1 MPPEGSPPERSGH
14 KFAFILNG
22 ERYRTGDDTLDGR
35 AIRLIAGLTPPSD
48 YILVEVRRPG
58 TSSVGL
64 QDPVTLS
71 QDAPAEFHAWKADR
85 LFSFTLDEIGYEWGD
100 KRITEAELR
109 NVSGV
114 EDDKDLIL
122 ERTDQPDQVLG
133 DGDLVALNP
142 DGVEHLRTAEA
153 ATTIYINTEPFVVTG
168 RKLTFEKLV
177 GLAFNPVP
185 SGPNIMITVDY
196 GKGPKKKPKGSLE
209 AGQSVKIVNGMT
221 FDVTATDRS

>member
-1 MPPEGSPPERSGH
+1 MPPEGSPPERSSH

-22 ERYRTGDDTLDGR
+22 ERYRTGEDTLDGR

-48 YILVEVRRPG
+48 YILVEVRLPG

-71 QDAPAEFHAWKADR
+71 QGAAAEFHAWKADR
-85 LFSFTLDEIGYEWGD
+85 LFSFTLDEVGYEWGD

-133 DGDLVALNP
+133 DGDSVALNP
-142 DGVEHLRTAEA
+142 DGVEHLRTAD
-153 ATTIYINTEPFVVTG
+153 ATITVYINTEPFDVTG

-196 GKGPKKKPKGSLE
+196 GKGPKKNPKGSLE
-209 AGQSVKIVNGMT
+209 AGQSVKIVNGMI